1 MKKLKLI
8 CIQLLIFT
16 SFISIAQNKIEV
28 NKADDLPRRSVTL
41 NGTAVDIV
49 NDNEQLLRLTNELI
63 KNLEED
69 LDTYQINDKASL
81 KSYYI
86 SLATCY
92 MYKKDLEKAINLINK
107 ARDFEDKEG
116 SRLTMGLFIKSFN
129 SAYNQNKDITSDQFK
144 DVFTKSYTDAWEKL
158 PYEKI
163 KDELES
169 QRGSL
174 SIFNPNL
181 ITSSLESQIQPYL
194 DNNNNVV
201 PEGLVLS
208 FIGIRLELDYRSKL
222 VPSMLNV
229 INTIYEA
236 NKSSIVKKD
245 IWLDRDVSLNNIK
258 EGKPAVVAVWDSG
271 TDVSVFPESLLHKDK
286 DGKNGIG
293 YDLIKYKND
302 GLLLDDP
309 KGKINSEISRLQLLT
324 KGFMD
329 LQASIESPE
338 VMEVRKTM
346 ASLKPEEAQAFQEE
360 LGFYGNY
367 AHGTHVAG
375 IAMRDNPFARLLVV
389 RMGFDYRSQPPAHT
403 LDQAK
408 FQADMYKD
416 IVAYLK
422 LNKVRVVNMSW
433 RYGVA
438 AYEGL
443 LALNGVGKDEE
454 DRKKMARKMF
464 EIEKK
469 ALYNAFKSAPEILFI
484 CGAGNENNAAEFV
497 EYIPA
502 SFHDLPNLITIGA
515 VDNEGKK
522 TSFTTEGKGINIYA
536 NGFEIESYV
545 PGGAKVKFSGTSMAS
560 PNVAN
565 LAAKILAL
573 KPNLTPEEVIKLIEK
588 GSDPL
593 PEDPNLLLLNP
604 RKTLQLIDPSIGSK
618 SVSKLSLLKR
628 WKPDTNTA
636 KLMVQDYL
644 EQVKSQ
650 SPEQAKAMEAQ
661 KGVLEQMFAQIIFEY
676 KADGSLD
683 VNIPNSPKQV
693 GTWKLSED
701 NKMITTQMAGQSE
714 NESIEI
720 LSENELHTISSKGKK
735 YKYIAQ

>member
-1 MKKLKLI
+1 MKKLKFL

-16 SFISIAQNKIEV
+16 SLISVAQNKIEI

-41 NGTAVDIV
+41 VGKAVDII
-49 NDNEQLLRLTNELI
+49 NDDSQLLRLTSELI
-63 KNLEED
+63 KNLEAD
-69 LDTYQINDKASL
+69 LDKYQINDKASL
-81 KSYYI
+81 QSYYI

-107 ARDFEDKEG
+107 ARDLEDKEG
-116 SRLTMGLFIKSFN
+116 SKLTMGLFIKSFN
-129 SAYNQNKDITSDQFK
+129 SAYNQNKDVTSDQFK
-144 DVFTKSYTDAWEKL
+144 DVFTRSYTEAWEKL

-229 INTIYEA
+229 INTIYDA
-236 NKSSIVKKD
+236 NKSTVVKQD
-245 IWLDRDVSLNNIK
+245 IWVNRDISLNNIEK
-258 EGKPAVVAVWDSG
+258 GEQVVVTVWDSG
-271 TDVSVFPESLLHKDK
+271 TDVSVFPESQLYYDK
-286 DGKNGIG
+286 EGKNGIG
-293 YDLIKYKND
+293 YDLIEYKND
-302 GLLLDDP
+302 RLLLDDP
-309 KGKINSEISRLQLLT
+309 SGKITTDIGRLQMLT

-329 LQASIESPE
+329 LQASIESPA

-367 AHGTHVAG
+367 AHGTHVSG
-375 IAMRDNPFARLLVV
+375 IAMKDNPFARLLVV

-403 LDQAK
+403 LDHAK
-408 FQADMYKD
+408 FQAKMYKD
-416 IVAYLK
+416 IVNYLK
-422 LNKVRVVNMSW
+422 ANNVKVVNMSW

-469 ALYNAFKSAPEILFI
+469 ALYKAFKSAPEILFI
-484 CGAGNENNAAEFV
+484 CGAGNENNSAEFV

-522 TSFTTEGKGINIYA
+522 TDFTTEGKGIYIYA
-536 NGFEIESYV
+536 NGFEIESFV
-545 PGGAKVKFSGTSMAS
+545 PGGDKVKFSGTSMAS
-560 PNVAN
+560 PHVTN

-573 KPNLTPEEVIKLIEK
+573 KPNLTPKEVIALIEK

-593 PEDPNLLLLNP
+593 QEDVNLLLLNP
-604 RKTLQLIDPSIGSK
+604 KKTLQLIDASIGEEAFSEA
-618 SVSKLSLLKR
+618 LLVKK
-628 WKPDTNTA
+628 WMPDANTA
-636 KLMVQDYL
+636 KLMVEEYL
-644 EQVKSQ
+644 EQIKAQ
-650 SPEQAKAMEAQ
+650 NPEQAKAMEAQ
-661 KGVLEQMFAQIIFEY
+661 KSMLEQMFEQVVFEY
-676 KADGSLD
+676 KSDGSLD

-693 GTWKLSED
+693 GTWELTD
-701 NKMITTQMAGQSE
+701 NNTTILTQMAGQTDS
-714 NESIEI
+714 ESIEA
-720 LSENELHTISSKGKK
+720 LDEKELHTISSKGKK